1 VPGVAGSTPDA
12 LWSSRAI
19 GLLQPLAVRC
29 SGLRKSVQGRRLL
42 DGVTLELG
50 VGSRL
55 LLIGEPDDAAGL
67 LLRVL
72 AGLARAD
79 GGTLELAGEHE
90 PGDARH
96 VWRRRV
102 AYAGP
107 RTAPYDWLS
116 AREVLDLAGR
126 LIGLERGERAERI
139 ERAVLHWRL
148 VRDLDVPLRRAGPSV
163 AQRAGLAAA
172 LLGDPEVVLLEEPLR
187 SVEPE
192 ERTAL
197 LKLPGARR
205 TMIVAS
211 RYPASEAGIVDRV
224 ALLRDGRV
232 ALHEP
237 ISRLRRRQLPL
248 SRQGVDALLAAIGPT
263 LQAERIDH
271 ERATA

>member
-1 VPGVAGSTPDA
+1 VPGVAGTTPDA

-29 SGLRKSVQGRRLL
+29 HGLRKTARGRRLL
-42 DGVTLELG
+42 DGVTLELP

-90 PGDARH
+90 VGDERH
-96 VWRRRV
+96 GWRRRV

-107 RTAPYDWLS
+107 RTVPYPWLS
-116 AREVLDLAGR
+116 AREALELAGR
-126 LIGLERGERAERI
+126 LIGLERHERAERI
-139 ERAVLHWRL
+139 ERAVLRWRL
-148 VRDLDVPLRRAGPSV
+148 GRDLDVPIRRAGPSV

-187 SVEPE
+187 AVEPE
-192 ERTAL
+192 ERSAL
-197 LKLPGARR
+197 LRLPGPRR

-211 RYPASEAGIVDRV
+211 RYPATEAGIVDRV
-224 ALLRDGRV
+224 ALLREGRIV
-232 ALHEP
+232 LHEP
-237 ISRLRRRQLPL
+237 VSRLRQRQLPL
-248 SRQGVDALLAAIGPT
+248 SRQGVERLLTVLDP
-263 LQAERIDH
+263 LD
-271 ERATA
+271 RATA